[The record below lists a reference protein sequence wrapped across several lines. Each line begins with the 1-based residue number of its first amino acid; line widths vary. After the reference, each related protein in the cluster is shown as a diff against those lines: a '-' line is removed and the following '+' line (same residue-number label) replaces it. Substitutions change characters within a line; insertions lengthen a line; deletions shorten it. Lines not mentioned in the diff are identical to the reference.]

1 MEKKKVE
8 FIAVIGIFSLLAV
21 IVLYN
26 FVRLPK
32 SGTAAKKREAPG
44 SYRAQLLETELR
56 VKRLPRQRQE
66 VADLEKKADAYRNE
80 VPFESDNTWLSR
92 QINSIASETG
102 ARDVSQR
109 YLQTAP
115 PSLKLDKEWE
125 GKYDEKTWEIRMRC
139 GYHELGRFLSKLEGV
154 NRFLEVT
161 DISIEGNEPGG
172 QKVVLVIHY
181 LVRKPS

>member
-8 FIAVIGIFSLLAV
+8 LIAVIGIFSLLAV
-21 IVLYN
+21 IGLYN
-26 FVRLPK
+26 FMRLPK
-32 SGTAAKKREAPG
+32 SGTAAKKRESPG
-44 SYRAQLLETELR
+44 SYRTQLLETELR

-66 VADLEKKADAYRNE
+66 VADLEKKADACRNE
-80 VPFESDNTWLSR
+80 IPFESDNTWLSR

-102 ARDVSQR
+102 VRDVSQR

-115 PSLKLDKEWE
+115 PRLKIDKEWE

-139 GYHELGRFLSKLEGV
+139 GYHELGRFLSTLEGV

-161 DISIEGNEPGG
+161 NISIEGNEPGG
-172 QKVVLVIHY
+172 HKVVLVIHY
-181 LVRKPS
+181 LVRKAS